1 MMNFLVRIYA
11 LVVLFGIGSW
21 GFSDPNAKDN
31 SLHPHSFPHPKHHT
45 IKHHVSRNI
54 YIDLGANNGDS
65 ITAFVD
71 KVFTGSLAN
80 DGSSA
85 VQGGW
90 KTLLSRPD
98 GTAIDPKSWNIIAFE
113 ANIGFTNKLQAIE
126 RNLTDGKYVSS
137 IKIYNGTAIST
148 SDGTIDFVWDSKYGA
163 FSGATTMKES
173 FSAVGRTI
181 TVPKVDIVTLFRK
194 EHITVDDFVVVKVDI
209 EGAEY
214 DLVRRIITSG
224 IYRYIDK
231 LAVEW

>member
-1 MMNFLVRIYA
+1 MWASAYIIYVLLSLLV
-11 LVVLFGIGSW
+11 IGSS
-21 GFSDPNAKDN
+21 GDSDTNTEN
-31 SLHPHSFPHPKHHT
+31 NPHIPHHAKHHP

-65 ITAFVD
+65 ITAFVN
-71 KVFTGSLAN
+71 KAFSGSLEI